1 MVEEGV
7 EKQEVPQEVGVQKP
21 DRPSA
26 EKANDLIRKLDAVGW
41 GLFLIWLGIVLL
53 AKAQTSVAL
62 LGIGII
68 MLGVQLARMALKLRL
83 EGFWFVAGLLFIVGA
98 LWQLADTRIPLVPI
112 LLIAAGLALVLT
124 RFIPWQRKKEG

>member
-1 MVEEGV
+1 
-7 EKQEVPQEVGVQKP
+7 
-21 DRPSA
+21 
-26 EKANDLIRKLDAVGW
+26 
-41 GLFLIWLGIVLL
+41 
-53 AKAQTSVAL
+53 
-62 LGIGII
+62 
-68 MLGVQLARMALKLRL
+68 LKLRL